1 MTSAIFFEYMA
12 NTFIPELS
20 AIRRQ
25 DKGLGAD
32 DELILTDDDWVVYW
46 IDGYASHLTYH
57 TSLLCDLNHITLY
70 CFKAHSSHI
79 CQPNDVGPFKPLKN
93 EWRKAVTEWRVQNP
107 YATLNKVNFAAVLSV
122 AVQKLDSCSIIAGYR
137 STGLYPFDE
146 DALHYERLTAT
157 NQHKHD
163 SEAFST
169 PQQELSANE
178 IALNVIENILGSNI
192 VSQFKQV
199 QNSDVVDLS
208 VIPSVH
214 TYIIWK
220 HLSELVQGSAV
231 DQQLELNSYFP
242 QSNEQNVLLLIPDLP
257 SGDHWQPLEVD
268 PVQPYPFPQVC
279 VTSAVDDAIQQCLS
293 TEPVVAEDPGPSV
306 SSPSEAVQTEA
317 AEPVVAEPVV
327 GEDPCPS
334 VSSPS
339 EAVQTEAAEPVVA
352 EDPGPSVS
360 SPSEAVQTEAA
371 ESVVAEPV
379 VVAEDPGL
387 SVSSPSETVQT
398 EAAESVVAEDPGLS
412 VSRETAEPVV
422 AEPVVAQ
429 DPGPLVSSTSETVQ
443 TEEAEPVRSTIELMK
458 PTNGDV
464 CLRDEKT
471 LSPSNS
477 KLKRGV
483 PIWFSGKVSPAF
495 DKHIFWPSPEK
506 KRRKCDRK
514 LTELFPACASSQE
527 WRNRYKQKE
536 LSRSKGR
543 PKANI
548 DIGASAKQER
558 SQKHETRPSEC
569 KKKKTRREDQQKNK
583 QMNVQ
588 DDNQTSRKSKQ
599 TSRKGTS
606 KRLRVM

>member
-1 MTSAIFFEYMA
+1 MA

-122 AVQKLDSCSIIAGYR
+122 AVQKLDSCSVIAGYR

-257 SGDHWQPLEVD
+257 SGDHWRPLEVD

-293 TEPVVAEDPGPSV
+293 TEPVVAEDP
-306 SSPSEAVQTEA
+306 
-317 AEPVVAEPVV
+317 
-327 GEDPCPS
+327 CPS

-339 EAVQTEAAEPVVA
+339 EAVQTQAAEPVVA
-352 EDPGPSVS
+352 EP
-360 SPSEAVQTEAA
+360 
-371 ESVVAEPV
+371 VVAEG
-379 VVAEDPGL
+379 PGL

-398 EAAESVVAEDPGLS
+398 EAAEPVVAEDPGLS